1 MAERKYVI
9 VLRNETDEES
19 QQTTASTQDSDG
31 KAQKPKDKI
40 KSAAIVGTAY
50 GVVKSVADK
59 IASPYVNTIALRTG
73 YEEKQQHAQFVKG
86 IASQAIDTAFSI
98 GMGIAIG
105 GGVGAVIG
113 AVKSLGNQ
121 LYNYAVR
128 QQEVAIQRDNENNQI
143 FLNQIRMGAGANREG
158 KTR

>member
-19 QQTTASTQDSDG
+19 QQTTATTQDSDG

-50 GVVKSVADK
+50 GVVKSVANK
-59 IASPYVNTIALRTG
+59 IANPIINTIAVRTG

-113 AVKSLGNQ
+113 AVKSIGNQ
-121 LYNYAVR
+121 IYDYSITQREILYQIAN
-128 QQEVAIQRDNENNQI
+128 ESTAIS
-143 FLNQIRMGAGANREG
+143 LNKTRMGASSNREG
-158 KTR
+158 KTS